1 MIKNIFINP
10 ATGIV
15 RAGWRMLFFAV
26 ALAGGVVVENLL
38 LAVFRGKLGASIGYI
53 AQLLFYMVA
62 IAASWASLRVLEK
75 RPLKDVGLPLQ
86 LFSLKHLGW
95 GVLMGGSMITVIFLF
110 ESTTGMMSRTL
121 LTHDLSAIAAAGG
134 LSILLFSIAAF
145 GEELLFR
152 GYLFQTLTA
161 GTNKWIA
168 TGAFAVL
175 FGAAHMANPSVTFF
189 SLSNIALAG
198 VWLSI
203 AYYRSGALWFP
214 FGLHFGWNFFQHW
227 YAFPVSGGA
236 FNSIRIFALVQ
247 TGPAWLTGG
256 NFGPEGGA
264 LSTVVLLVTIAV
276 LLKYDLFTAKCE
288 AS

>member
-1 MIKNIFINP
+1 MIRDIFINP
-10 ATGIV
+10 ATSIL

-26 ALAGGVVVENLL
+26 ALAGGGMLENFV
-38 LAVFRGKLGASIGYI
+38 LATFRNRLGSSVGYI
-53 AQLLFYMVA
+53 AQSLFCVIL
-62 IAASWASLRVLEK
+62 IAASWLSLRVLEK

-86 LFSLKHLGW
+86 ASSLKHLGW

-110 ESTTGMMSRTL
+110 ESSTGMMSRTL

>member
-1 MIKNIFINP
+1 MIRDIFINP
-10 ATGIV
+10 ATGIL
-15 RAGWRMLFFAV
+15 RAGWRMLFFAA
-26 ALAGGVVVENLL
+26 ALAGGGMVENLV
-38 LAVFRGKLGASIGYI
+38 LATFRIKLGASIGYI
-53 AQLLFYMVA
+53 AQSLFCVIT
-62 IAASWASLRVLEK
+62 IAVSWLSLRVLEK
-75 RPLKDVGLPLQ
+75 RPLKDVGLPMQ
-86 LFSLKHLGW
+86 ASSLKHLGW

-110 ESTTGMMSRTL
+110 ESSTGMMSRTL
-121 LTHDLSAIAAAGG
+121 LTHDIHAIAAAGG
-134 LSILLFSIAAF
+134 LSIMLFAVAAF

-152 GYLFQTLTA
+152 GYLFQALTA

-189 SLSNIALAG
+189 SLLNIALAG

-236 FNSIRIFALVQ
+236 FSSVRVFALVQ

-256 NFGPEGGA
+256 AFGPEGGA
-264 LSTVVLLVTIAV
+264 LSTVVLLVTIAG
-276 LLKYDLFTAKCE
+276 LSKYDLFASKSE
-288 AS
+288 AA